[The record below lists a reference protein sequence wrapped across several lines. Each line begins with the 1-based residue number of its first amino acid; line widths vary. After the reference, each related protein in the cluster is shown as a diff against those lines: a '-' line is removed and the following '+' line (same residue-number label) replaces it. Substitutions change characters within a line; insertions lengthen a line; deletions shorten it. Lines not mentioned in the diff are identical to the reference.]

1 MSSPNYSSSSI
12 PPWFFLA
19 GIPGLE
25 DFHVWISIP
34 FCWMYVVAL
43 LGNLMLVATIASE
56 PALHQPMY
64 FFLSLLAASDV
75 VLSSTTIPRAMGIFW
90 FGAGVISSGACL
102 TQVFFIHFNS
112 AVESAILMTMAFDRY
127 VAICN
132 PLRHTAILTRVV
144 IGRIGVVSVLRGFF
158 AVVILVFLLLRLP
171 YCGHN
176 IIPHTYCEHMGVAR
190 LACGDITP
198 NVVYGLT
205 AALSTLGVDSVL
217 IAISYSLILRTVFR
231 LPSKDAR
238 HKALDTCGS
247 HLCVILMFYTPAF
260 FSFLTHRFGHNI
272 PRHVH
277 ILLANLYVT
286 VPPML
291 NPIIYGVKTK
301 QIREA
306 ARRLLLQGVGV
317 FLSPKTGAPPLTNG
331 A

>member
-1 MSSPNYSSSSI
+1 M
-12 PPWFFLA
+12 
-19 GIPGLE
+19 
-25 DFHVWISIP
+25 
-34 FCWMYVVAL
+34 
-43 LGNLMLVATIASE
+43 
-56 PALHQPMY
+56 
-64 FFLSLLAASDV
+64 
-75 VLSSTTIPRAMGIFW
+75 
-90 FGAGVISSGACL
+90 
-102 TQVFFIHFNS
+102 
-112 AVESAILMTMAFDRY
+112 
-127 VAICN
+127 
-132 PLRHTAILTRVV
+132 V
-144 IGRIGVVSVLRGFF
+144 IGRIGVVCVLRGFF

-176 IIPHTYCEHMGVAR
+176 IILHTYCEHMGVAR

-277 ILLANLYVT
+277 ILLANLYVI

-291 NPIIYGVKTK
+291 NPIVYGVKTK

-306 ARRLLLQGVGV
+306 ARRLLLQRAGA